1 MEGYKTLCI
10 IFNVDLANQMI
21 KIDKNIV
28 RIKELK
34 VMWVLIIDNYKSY
47 LFLYAMWNIFGL
59 CDDLHHTIFDDLL
72 LLSL

>member
-10 IFNVDLANQMI
+10 TFNVDLANQMI

-47 LFLYAMWNIFGL
+47 LFLYAM
-59 CDDLHHTIFDDLL
+59 
-72 LLSL
+72 